1 MFEEGPVEDGPYVP
15 DPVHGLSSKSPI
27 YNKQEDSFTPE
38 GIEPIIDEIRSKKQ
52 KSPKQNHNEKRR
64 SSLQKDEIFD
74 KHPDFEEPPQEIRD
88 KEKNT
93 KTPKKRLSIDTGTPK
108 MKKQDEQNQEKEK
121 NKDSQQQPQDSQD
134 SQVEIIEIDLEKN
147 KNNKLNPSNSSN
159 NNNNN
164 NIKSNSHSLSSNSP
178 PSPSLDAPKYA
189 ITLNNTSVTDL
200 TPHCY
205 VQKGHFRFLITGTP
219 NDDNLLLY
227 MNLYRQY
234 NVSTVVRLCEAVY
247 DVTPLIQSNVL
258 VLEMPFADGEVA
270 PQSVID
276 DWLHIVDN
284 VFKKKEKECI
294 CVHCYTGIGRAPF
307 LVSLALIEGDMEAT
321 DALHYLRTK
330 IEGAITDMQSE
341 YVERYRPRQKN
352 KCCVIC

>member
-15 DPVHGLSSKSPI
+15 DPVHGLSSTSAL

-52 KSPKQNHNEKRR
+52 KSPKDNQDKRR
-64 SSLQKDEIFD
+64 SSLTKDKEKEIFTTRS
-74 KHPDFEEPPQEIRD
+74 DFEDKPQEIQD
-88 KEKNT
+88 KEKLN

-108 MKKQDEQNQEKEK
+108 HKKEDQPKQFEKNDNQN
-121 NKDSQQQPQDSQD
+121 NKDSQNSDSDSQI
-134 SQVEIIEIDLEKN
+134 EIIEIDLEKN
-147 KNNKLNPSNSSN
+147 KNNKPSDKNNNKN

-164 NIKSNSHSLSSNSP
+164 SLSNNP
-178 PSPSLDAPKYA
+178 PSPPLDAPKYA
-189 ITLNNTSVTDL
+189 ITLNNTNMSDL

-205 VQKGHFRFLITGTP
+205 IQKGHFRFLITGTP

-227 MNLYRQY
+227 MNLYREY

-247 DVTPLIQSNVL
+247 DVIPLIQSNVL

-307 LVSLALIEGDMEAT
+307 LVSLALIEGDMEAV
-321 DALHYLRTK
+321 DALHYLRSK